1 MKPKIKNWL
10 QQNWFTLLVLGISAY
25 LFNLVIPSYY
35 SKLTWKISDIV
46 LAIVLLISI
55 LFKKTNR
62 FYIEKERVNKKLPWS
77 QRHPR
82 RIALEGLLSIL
93 ASLSVRRFFFG
104 NDRTYLNI
112 FNIFGTTTLG
122 IVSDTITSYLGI
134 FIVVLF
140 SLLGFWYLLNA
151 LFNVIRN
158 KIQKNE
164 KRIKIENEDED
175 EYSEKEEWVL

>member
-1 MKPKIKNWL
+1 M
-10 QQNWFTLLVLGISAY
+10 
-25 LFNLVIPSYY
+25 
-35 SKLTWKISDIV
+35 
-46 LAIVLLISI
+46 
-55 LFKKTNR
+55 
-62 FYIEKERVNKKLPWS
+62 
-77 QRHPR
+77 
-82 RIALEGLLSIL
+82 SIL